1 MFLDSTNAYGAEGTN
16 QGIRLLLLMAIAQQ
30 SAAPM
35 DDPAWTVLKMALY
48 GRTESVSFVCPST
61 LLNYLE
67 VWRVYALHELLA
79 FSVDKFLRGM

>member
-1 MFLDSTNAYGAEGTN
+1 MIQLGLFF
-16 QGIRLLLLMAIAQQ
+16 
-30 SAAPM
+30 
-35 DDPAWTVLKMALY
+35 KMALY

-79 FSVDKFLRGM
+79 FSVEVFLRGMYRGGGNS